1 LQKAAFSTAER
12 VRSIVAPQRLSLD
25 PDRVPLHTRALPMQP
40 LHSWTFAIAAR
51 SKAFLSS
58 ISGCLNPTLEERS
71 AVHGGDAPVRTVE
84 RNAANRAAQIADIS
98 DVAA

>member
-1 LQKAAFSTAER
+1 
-12 VRSIVAPQRLSLD
+12 
-25 PDRVPLHTRALPMQP
+25 MQP

-71 AVHGGDAPVRTVE
+71 AVHGGDACVRTVE
-84 RNAANRAAQIADIS
+84 RNAAIVPPRS
-98 DVAA
+98 LT